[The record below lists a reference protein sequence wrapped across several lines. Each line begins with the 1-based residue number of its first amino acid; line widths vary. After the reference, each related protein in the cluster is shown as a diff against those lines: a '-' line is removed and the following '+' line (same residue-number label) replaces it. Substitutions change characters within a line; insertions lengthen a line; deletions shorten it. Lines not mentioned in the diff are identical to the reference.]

1 MDNLNERISWLI
13 KELNITKTAFAD
25 KLNVSQAFV
34 SQICS
39 GVRQPSDRTL
49 ADISREFSVSEEWLR
64 TGKGKPFI
72 EVSPDEELDYILGQ
86 IGAGAD
92 ETIVRIIRA
101 YWKLDEKEKAAVR
114 KLIDNLSEKE

>member
-1 MDNLNERISWLI
+1 MDSLNERISWLI
-13 KELNITKTAFAD
+13 KELNTTKTAFAE

-39 GVRQPSDRTL
+39 GVKQPSDRTI
-49 ADISREFSVSEEWLR
+49 ADICREFSVSEEWLR

-114 KLIDNLSEKE
+114 KLIDNLAEKE

>member
-1 MDNLNERISWLI
+1 MDSLNERISLLI
-13 KELNITKTAFAD
+13 KELGATKTAFSE

-39 GVRQPSDRTL
+39 GVKQPSDRTI
-49 ADISREFSVSEEWLR
+49 ADICREFGVSEEWLR
-64 TGKGKPFI
+64 TGRGEMFVRI
-72 EVSPDEELDYILGQ
+72 SPDEELDYILGQ
-86 IGAGAD
+86 IGAGVD

-114 KLIDNLSEKE
+114 KLIDNLTEQ

>member
-13 KELNITKTAFAD
+13 KELNITKTAFAE

-39 GVRQPSDRTL
+39 GVKQPSDRTL

-64 TGKGKPFI
+64 TGQGEMFI
-72 EVSPDEELDYILGQ
+72 QISPDEELDYILGQ

-92 ETIVRIIRA
+92 ETIVRIIRS
-101 YWKLDEKEKAAVR
+101 YWRLDEKEKAAIR
-114 KLIDNLSEKE
+114 KLIDGLSEK